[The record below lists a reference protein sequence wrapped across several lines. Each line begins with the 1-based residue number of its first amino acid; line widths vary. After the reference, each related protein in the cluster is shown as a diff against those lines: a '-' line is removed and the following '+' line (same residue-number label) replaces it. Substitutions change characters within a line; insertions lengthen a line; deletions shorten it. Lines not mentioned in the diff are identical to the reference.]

1 MKKAFLYLAAFAF
14 VAAPAWAQTGTTQE
28 PTSRDKDQSM
38 TSKATKQ
45 VAAEVVST
53 DKSLKTITVK
63 TGSGD
68 AMGSSSGSKTLVAK
82 VDDKAV
88 TLLDTVKPGE
98 KVTLT
103 CLSDKGGECDT
114 VTSIKKAGPT
124 SPNDKE

>member
-1 MKKAFLYLAAFAF
+1 M
-14 VAAPAWAQTGTTQE
+14 
-28 PTSRDKDQSM
+28 
-38 TSKATKQ
+38 SKATKQ

-63 TGSGD
+63 TGSSD
-68 AMGSSSGSKTLVAK
+68 SAMGSASSSKTLVAK

-114 VTSIKKAGPT
+114 VTSIKKAGST